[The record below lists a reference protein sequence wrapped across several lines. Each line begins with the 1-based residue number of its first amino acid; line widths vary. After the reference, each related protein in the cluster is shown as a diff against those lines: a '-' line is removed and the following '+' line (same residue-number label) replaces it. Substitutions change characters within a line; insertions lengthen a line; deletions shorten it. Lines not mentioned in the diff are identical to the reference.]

1 MAVTKNITRRVLQ
14 LSFADGQDAKGRS
27 KMKAITF
34 TGVKPDATPENILST
49 ANALSS
55 LFKSPAVGITVN
67 EASTLV
73 AGADK
78 AV

>member
-1 MAVTKNITRRVLQ
+1 MAVTKNVTRRVLQ
-14 LSFADGQDAKGRS
+14 LTFADGQDAKGRS

-34 TGVKPDATPENILST
+34 TGIKTDAAPENILSA

-55 LFKSPAVGITVN
+55 LYKSPAVGITVN

-73 AGADK
+73 AGGEQ

>member
-14 LSFADGQDAKGRS
+14 LSFADGQDAKGRG

-34 TGVKPDATPENILST
+34 TGVKTDATPESILSA

-73 AGADK
+73 GGAE
-78 AV
+78 

>member
-14 LSFADGQDAKGRS
+14 LAFADGQDGKGRS

-34 TGVKPDATPENILST
+34 SGVKIDATPENILST

-55 LFKSPAVGITVN
+55 LFKSPAVSITVN

-73 AGADK
+73 GAE
-78 AV
+78 